1 MNIAFAS
8 SDISKDILDCCLILA
23 DQKPKYRR
31 FPNTPKGFEDYRAWV
46 SQHAAG
52 IEVRFCM
59 ESTGCYH
66 IGLASFLAEHGDWV
80 SVENPRRIKYFAVAA
95 NLKNKN
101 DKVDSYCIARYAQ
114 MFSPREWNLKDP
126 HRREIDAMRTR
137 IRQLSQDIQREE
149 NRLENLYLP
158 KLSSHQILGHI
169 EFLKEQIL
177 EVQARIRQILAEFKP
192 ARDVYNAVIQLKG
205 AGPETALLIAAFD
218 VLRFDS
224 AKVVPVYFG
233 MNPRHNQSGRN
244 AGKTTLSRAGD
255 ADGRTLFMS
264 AANSAAK
271 HNEVFKAFYDRLR
284 ERGLKYKQAIAAV
297 ARKLLMVLWAIA
309 KAVLEDRPVFYPG
322 GTYPSRDAK
331 KYCTTT

>member
-1 MNIAFAS
+1 MDIAYAS
-8 SDISKDILDCCLILA
+8 SDVSKDTLDCCLLVECT
-23 DQKPKYRR
+23 KPRYRR
-31 FPNTPKGFEDYRAWV
+31 FANTAKGHEDYRAW
-46 SQHAAG
+46 SQEHSQG
-52 IEVRFCM
+52 REIRYCM

-66 IGLASFLAEHGDWV
+66 IGLASYLAEKDDWV
-80 SVENPRRIKYFAVAA
+80 SVENPRRIKHFAIAA

-101 DKVDSYCIARYAQ
+101 DKVDSYCIACYAQ
-114 MFSPREWNLKDP
+114 TFRPREWNLKDP

-137 IRQLSQDIQREE
+137 IKQLNQDVQREE

-158 KLSSHQILGHI
+158 ELCSSQIHRHI

-177 EVQARIRQILAEFKP
+177 EVEARIRQILAEFKP

-205 AGPETALLIAAFD
+205 AGPETALLIAGFD
-218 VLRFDS
+218 VMRFDS

-284 ERGLKYKQAIAAV
+284 QRGLKYKQAIAAV

-309 KAVLEDRPVFYPG
+309 KATLEGRPIHYPG
-322 GTYPSRDAK
+322 GTNLSKYAK

>member
-1 MNIAFAS
+1 MDIAYAS
-8 SDISKDILDCCLILA
+8 SDISKDTLDCCLLVESK
-23 DQKPKYRR
+23 KPKYRR
-31 FPNTPKGFEDYRAWV
+31 FPNNSQGQEDYRAW
-46 SQHAAG
+46 SLEHSEQRE
-52 IEVRFCM
+52 IRYCM

-66 IGLASFLAEHGDWV
+66 IGLAIFLAGHDDWV
-80 SVENPRRIKYFAVAA
+80 SVENPRRIKHFAIAA

-114 MFSPREWNLKDP
+114 TFSPREWNLKDP

-137 IRQLSQDIQREE
+137 IKQLSQDIQREE
-149 NRLENLYLP
+149 NRLENQYLP
-158 KLSSHQILGHI
+158 ELCSHQIRRHV

-177 EVQARIRQILAEFKP
+177 EVEARIRQILAGFKP

-205 AGPETALLIAAFD
+205 AGPETALLIAGFD
-218 VLRFDS
+218 VMRFDS
-224 AKVVPVYFG
+224 AKIVPVYFG

-264 AANSAAK
+264 AANSAAR
-271 HNEVFKAFYDRLR
+271 HNEVFRAFYEKLR

-297 ARKLLMVLWAIA
+297 ARKLLMVVWAIA
-309 KAVLEDRPVFYPG
+309 KAVLEGRPVHYPG
-322 GTYPSRDAK
+322 GTNSSKYAN